1 VFSRKQE
8 KAPKKNVEISIQDLL
23 STTLKRAF
31 KNDPDLA
38 RRMLYVE
45 LGHPEEAAKS
55 NPEYRHMLQVE
66 FIITREAIEMILN
79 NPIIKEKVVMAKA
92 RQLIQKTLS
101 SDQNMATDI
110 SLVMA
115 MIDELKQSALTQGIP
130 ISPQIDKL
138 VNPSTVREAL
148 AKVETKLTPPAEVRV
163 LADRDGQLEMLTLK
177 QVRQLATQK
186 RLKPV
191 YQVSAKPQVTIDHSK
206 PSVTTR
212 EESASFSKPVSLTE
226 GGGSKPSPTG
236 DAKIKLSSDLD
247 VSPAEFVHQL
257 RTEARS
263 GVGDAGVL
271 LHFLRSA
278 KYADIEDNL
287 KPYRDNRKLQALVK
301 AIATDNGKLWIGQ
314 VIDLVKNDKQN
325 NF

>member
-1 VFSRKQE
+1 MINKRYE
-8 KAPKKNVEISIQDLL
+8 KLL
-23 STTLKRAF
+23 EPYHIGSVK
-31 KNDPDLA
+31 
-38 RRMLYVE
+38 
-45 LGHPEEAAKS
+45 
-55 NPEYRHMLQVE
+55 
-66 FIITREAIEMILN
+66 TRN
-79 NPIIKEKVVMAKA
+79 RIIKTAAGTNYWHED
-92 RQLIQKTLS
+92 QLHMTMQCL
-101 SDQNMATDI
+101 AYH
-110 SLVMA
+110 
-115 MIDELKQSALTQGIP
+115 
-130 ISPQIDKL
+130 
-138 VNPSTVREAL
+138 EAL

-236 DAKIKLSSDLD
+236 VAKIKLSSDLD

-263 GVGDAGVL
+263 GPGLSSWQSAHWRD
-271 LHFLRSA
+271 HNIIFNYRSCHHPC
-278 KYADIEDNL
+278 L
-287 KPYRDNRKLQALVK
+287 
-301 AIATDNGKLWIGQ
+301 
-314 VIDLVKNDKQN
+314 
-325 NF
+325 